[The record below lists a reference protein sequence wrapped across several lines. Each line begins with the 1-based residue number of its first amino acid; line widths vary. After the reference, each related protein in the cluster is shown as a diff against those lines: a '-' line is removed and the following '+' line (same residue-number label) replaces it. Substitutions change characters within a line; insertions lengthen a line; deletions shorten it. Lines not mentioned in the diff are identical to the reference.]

1 MKIMPYEIFL
11 IMAIIVMFLVFFFI
25 LNKLEKAKKFD
36 SELNRKILHIGTG
49 ICGVSL
55 PFLFKTKISV
65 IILVLCFFAI
75 IAIVRNLKNTGAKD
89 VLETKSRKTWGDV
102 YFVSTLA
109 FLWIFSSDDK
119 IMYCLPIVILMFSD
133 AFAALI
139 GKFYGKYKYDTGF
152 GTKSLEGSII
162 FFLSTYILC
171 SNFFLLFS
179 DIKNMNIVLIS
190 LLISTLTMIIEAIS
204 WNGLD
209 NFFIPLYVYLF
220 LRLNLQKDTVDLVNR
235 LILILGLL
243 TIVYLNRKKTTLTNV
258 AQVGSL
264 FFMYVVT
271 VLGGFSFLL
280 PPLMLYVS
288 YYHYT
293 PKVKRQEK
301 DSLKGLLTIGF
312 LAFFWIIVG
321 ILLERKSI
329 LNIYIYIF
337 SLYFG
342 IINIIRYNASH
353 LTELTGNKLNKKLI
367 FISIIKALLFFIIN
381 YAILLKSIDLKII
394 LENIVFLIAG
404 ILLYTI
410 FIDKIPENFFKNS
423 HGGEKKVFF
432 TTIIVFI
439 CSLLLLII
447 EYI

>member
-1 MKIMPYEIFL
+1 
-11 IMAIIVMFLVFFFI
+11 
-25 LNKLEKAKKFD
+25 
-36 SELNRKILHIGTG
+36 
-49 ICGVSL
+49 
-55 PFLFKTKISV
+55 
-65 IILVLCFFAI
+65 
-75 IAIVRNLKNTGAKD
+75 
-89 VLETKSRKTWGDV
+89 
-102 YFVSTLA
+102 
-109 FLWIFSSDDK
+109 
-119 IMYCLPIVILMFSD
+119 
-133 AFAALI
+133 
-139 GKFYGKYKYDTGF
+139 
-152 GTKSLEGSII
+152 
-162 FFLSTYILC
+162 
-171 SNFFLLFS
+171 
-179 DIKNMNIVLIS
+179 
-190 LLISTLTMIIEAIS
+190 MIIEAIS

-243 TIVYLNRKKTTLTNV
+243 TIVYLNRKKTTLTNA

-410 FIDKIPENFFKNS
+410 FIDKIPKNFFKNS